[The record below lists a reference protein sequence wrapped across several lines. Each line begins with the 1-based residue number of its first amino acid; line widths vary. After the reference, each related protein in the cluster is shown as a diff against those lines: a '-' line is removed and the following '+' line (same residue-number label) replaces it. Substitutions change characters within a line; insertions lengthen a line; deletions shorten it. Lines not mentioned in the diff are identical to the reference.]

1 MPATSAD
8 SRPLFTVV
16 TVCRNAVRSIRR
28 TIDSV
33 RQQVDVPGTI
43 EHLVIDGVST
53 DGTLQTL
60 AEFPHLRVVS
70 EPDSGI
76 YDAMNKGVSLARG
89 EYIAILN
96 ADDWYEP
103 DTLARVASAFHESP
117 ATSVVHGDIRRWM
130 GATEHDVVK
139 PMLGGGGQSGLCMPV
154 NHPACFAKRDAFS
167 RFGRFDLSYPMCAD
181 YDWVNRVIRGGAVLR
196 YVPHVFTNFG
206 MSGVSSTHFIIREAY
221 RVRRAN
227 GAGVLPAVSWVARSC
242 AVVLRNR
249 WRGVG
254 MSGR

>member
-1 MPATSAD
+1 MPAPVAEP
-8 SRPLFTVV
+8 RPLFSIV

-28 TIDSV
+28 TIESV
-33 RQQVDVPGTI
+33 RQQQDVPGAV

-53 DGTLQTL
+53 DGTVAAL

-70 EPDSGI
+70 EPDGGI
-76 YDAMNKGVSLARG
+76 YDAMNKGAALARG

-103 DTLARVASAFHESP
+103 ETLARVALAFRESP
-117 ATSVVHGDIRRWM
+117 EASVVHGDVRRWV
-130 GATEHDVVK
+130 GTAPLDIVK
-139 PMLGGGGQSGLCMPV
+139 SRRPRRGQSGLFMSV
-154 NHPACFAKRDAFS
+154 NHPACFVKRDVFK
-167 RFGRFDLSYPMCAD
+167 RFGGFNLAFPMCAD
-181 YDWVNRVIRGGAVLR
+181 YDWIERVIRGGAVLR
-196 YVPHVFTNFG
+196 YVPHVLTNFAMG
-206 MSGVSSTHFIIREAY
+206 GVSSTRFIIRERY

-227 GAGVLPAVSWVARSC
+227 GAGILPAAGWVARSC

-254 MSGR
+254 R